1 MSLRSLVEQ
10 FLGIRPPD
18 PGQGLDWSLSTN
30 FPLPVWTLVV
40 AVIGVAIIVARV
52 YQQDAA
58 GLSRM
63 ARGLLVSL
71 RLLAWAC
78 LLFFLSEALLAVE
91 RTGLPHLVVMV
102 DTSGSMA
109 TDDGDAGRP
118 TSRLDQVR
126 ELLRANDRD
135 FLQRL
140 LARHKLR
147 LYAVDSEERALGPA
161 EIVDQAGIQAAL
173 KELDAKPPIAE
184 QSRLGDGLRRML
196 ANLRGSPPASVV
208 YFTDGVVTDGEKL
221 SAAARFARQKSVA
234 VYPVAV
240 GRQTPARDVEL
251 HDMLV
256 DEVAFVDDPVSIAFK
271 LTAQGLDGQSTR
283 VRVRLLPPGDSRSND
298 AGTPRPD
305 PIVDEVRSLPSSGKT
320 QRAEIVFTPRDV
332 GDFELELEA
341 EPLPNETNPRN
352 NIEKRRLSVRKE
364 KTRVLLVDRLPR
376 WEFREL
382 KTLLER
388 EKTVDL
394 KVLLQEA
401 DPEFSREDRTA
412 LPEFPVRREALFEYD
427 VLILGDINPAFLN
440 SAVWDNLREFVREKG
455 GGLVL
460 IAGREFTPWA
470 WRNSPLEPLFPVDLS
485 TTERPAPFIDGSV
498 ADLYRPDPTV
508 EGLRTV
514 PFLRLADGELAN
526 RQTWDKLPGWYGLAA
541 SPDVKKGAQVLLS
554 HSLRTGTTGKLPVVV
569 MQRFGAGKCVYH
581 ASDET
586 WRWRFRTGDLYYG
599 RYWVQLIRYLS
610 RSKLLGRDRAAEIVA
625 DRQTYRAGDPA
636 MLRVRYLDDRAIPAD
651 PGGTRIMLERTGS
664 ATGQERR
671 ELTLGRLPDTP
682 TVFETQIAAL
692 AEGSY
697 HAWISSPSLGDT
709 PPSLDFRVESPAR
722 ESRVLQADYPELT
735 QLARLTGG
743 KLYPFDKATDLPR
756 ELPPGKAV
764 PLETEEPIRLWNH
777 WLGLSLMVTCL
788 SLEWLLRKRWQLA

>member
-1 MSLRSLVEQ
+1 MSFRSLIEQ

-18 PGQGLDWSLSTN
+18 PGQGLDWSFSTN
-30 FPLPVWTLVV
+30 FPRPLWLLVLAVLAV
-40 AVIGVAIIVARV
+40 AVFVMQV
-52 YQQDAA
+52 YRRDAA
-58 GLSRM
+58 ALSRP
-63 ARGLLVSL
+63 ARALLIAL
-71 RLLAWAC
+71 RWIVWAC
-78 LLFFLSEALLAVE
+78 FLFFLSEAMLAVE
-91 RTGLPHLVVMV
+91 RTGLPHVVVMV

-118 TSRLDQVR
+118 TTRLNLVR
-126 ELLRANDRD
+126 ELLRSDDND
-135 FLQRL
+135 FLRRL
-140 LARHKLR
+140 LNRHKLR
-147 LYAVDSEERALGPA
+147 LYSVDAEEQALGPA
-161 EIVDQAGIQAAL
+161 EIIDTTGIDAAL
-173 KELDAKPPIAE
+173 ADLDQKQATGE

-196 ANLRGSPPASVV
+196 ANLRGSPPASVI

-221 SAAARFARQKSVA
+221 SAVARFARQKSVA

-251 HDMLV
+251 HDSLV
-256 DEVAFVDDPVSIAFK
+256 DEVAFVDDPVSVAFK
-271 LTAQGLDGQSTR
+271 LTAQGLDGQSTQ
-283 VRVRLLPPGDSRSND
+283 VRVRLLPAPAGKAGDS
-298 AGTPRPD
+298 ATPPQ
-305 PIVDEVRSLPSSGKT
+305 PIVEETRSLPSSGKT
-320 QRAEIVFTPRDV
+320 QRGEILFTPREV

-341 EPLPNETNPRN
+341 VPLPNETNPRN

-382 KTLLER
+382 KALLER

-394 KVLLQEA
+394 KVVLQEA
-401 DPEFSREDRTA
+401 DPEFAREDRTA

-427 VLILGDINPAFLN
+427 VLILGDINPAYFN
-440 SAVWDNLREFVREKG
+440 SVVWDNLREFVRDKG

-470 WRNSPLEPLFPVDLS
+470 WRNSPIEPLFPVDLA
-485 TTERPAPFIDGSV
+485 TTERPAPASASSA
-498 ADLYRPDPTV
+498 ADMYRPDPTA
-508 EGLRTV
+508 EGLRSV
-514 PFLRLADGELAN
+514 PFLRLADTDLAN
-526 RQTWDKLPGWYGLAA
+526 RQVWDKLPGWYGIAV

-554 HSLRTGTTGKLPVVV
+554 HSLRTGTTGKLPVIT

-625 DRQTYRAGDPA
+625 DRQTYRSGDPA
-636 MLRVRYLDDRAIPAD
+636 TLRVRYLDDRAIPTE
-651 PGGTRIMLERTGS
+651 PNGTRILLERVGL

-671 ELTLGRLPDTP
+671 ELTLARLPDTP
-682 TVFETQIAAL
+682 MVFETQIAAL

-697 HAWISSPSLGDT
+697 HAWISSPSLGET

-722 ESRVLQADYPELT
+722 EARVLQADYPELS
-735 QLARLTGG
+735 QLARMTGG
-743 KLYPFDKATDLPR
+743 QLYPLNKAASLPR

-777 WLGLSLMVTCL
+777 WIIFSLLVTAL